1 MPSKNA
7 ENRLNAFKNKGKEDK
22 EELRRRRNEVS
33 VELRKNKKDD
43 MLSKRRNVGPA
54 EDEPLSPLSENKP
67 AGPLLTMEEILAGIQ
82 SADRE
87 KQLQATTA
95 ARKFLS
101 RERNPP
107 IDQVIN
113 LGILPRLVEFLQNF
127 DFPSL
132 QFESAWALTN
142 IASGTPEQT
151 NAVVNG
157 GAVPHFIKL
166 LRSPDNNV
174 QEQAVWALGNIAG
187 DGPRMR
193 DFVINNGVVGPLIAL
208 VKPETPTAFL
218 RNVTWTISN
227 LCRNKNPYP
236 PFEVVKLCL
245 PVLVVLLQH
254 KDKEVLA
261 DACWALSY
269 LTDGTNDKIQDVVD
283 AGVIPHLVRHLDS
296 GEIQVMT
303 PSLRCLGN
311 IVTGTDTQTD
321 AVIQNNAVPVF
332 AKLLQHP
339 KMNIVKESAW
349 TVSNITAGNHT
360 QIQVVIDAGCLQPL
374 IDILVKGDFK
384 AQKEAAWAVTNLTSG
399 GTVQQ
404 IVHLCG
410 EGVLKPF
417 CDLLAAKDDK
427 VVSVVL
433 DGLTNILHTAEK
445 LGETDKVA
453 MMVEECGGLD
463 RVEALQSHENEAIY
477 QKALSIIETF
487 FPDEEL
493 ADENIAPQV
502 TDAGYEFT
510 ADSSVPSSGFNF

>member
-1 MPSKNA
+1 M
-7 ENRLNAFKNKGKEDK
+7 G
-22 EELRRRRNEVS
+22 
-33 VELRKNKKDD
+33 
-43 MLSKRRNVGPA
+43 
-54 EDEPLSPLSENKP
+54 
-67 AGPLLTMEEILAGIQ
+67 
-82 SADRE
+82 
-87 KQLQATTA
+87 
-95 ARKFLS
+95 
-101 RERNPP
+101 
-107 IDQVIN
+107 
-113 LGILPRLVEFLQNF
+113 
-127 DFPSL
+127 
-132 QFESAWALTN
+132 
-142 IASGTPEQT
+142 
-151 NAVVNG
+151 
-157 GAVPHFIKL
+157 
-166 LRSPDNNV
+166 
-174 QEQAVWALGNIAG
+174 
-187 DGPRMR
+187 
-193 DFVINNGVVGPLIAL
+193 
-208 VKPETPTAFL
+208 
-218 RNVTWTISN
+218 
-227 LCRNKNPYP
+227 
-236 PFEVVKLCL
+236 
-245 PVLVVLLQH
+245 
-254 KDKEVLA
+254 
-261 DACWALSY
+261 
-269 LTDGTNDKIQDVVD
+269 
-283 AGVIPHLVRHLDS
+283 
-296 GEIQVMT
+296 VMT

-427 VVSVVL
+427 V
-433 DGLTNILHTAEK
+433 
-445 LGETDKVA
+445 A

-502 TDAGYEFT
+502 TGAGYEFT
-510 ADSSVPSSGFNF
+510 AESSVPSSGFNF